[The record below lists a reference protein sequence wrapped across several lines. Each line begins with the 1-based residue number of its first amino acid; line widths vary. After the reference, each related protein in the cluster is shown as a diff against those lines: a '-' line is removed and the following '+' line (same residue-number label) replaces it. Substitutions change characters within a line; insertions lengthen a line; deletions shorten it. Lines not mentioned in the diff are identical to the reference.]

1 MNGRYVVTKLLRAL
15 ITMWMVLTFVFV
27 VLRMTGNPVEALLPP
42 DTPQDVIDYY
52 SERYGFDDPIIVQ
65 YGRYFANILAGDLGF
80 SYLDGRPVQQVILER
95 VPATLRLGLTS
106 LGFAVLIGVSLGI
119 VAALNRNRPV
129 DRATM
134 AFAVFGF
141 AIPNFFFGILLILL
155 FSLQLRW
162 LPSSGHGTVAH
173 IIMPAATLGLAVAGT
188 FARFTRSS
196 MLEVLNRPYMKAA
209 QAKGVPY
216 GRRILRHALPNAA
229 IPLVTILGFSL
240 GSLIA
245 GSIVTETV
253 FAWPGVG
260 RLLVGSVGNRDLAVV
275 QALVIMIAFTMVM
288 VNMAVDILYSV
299 LDPRIRLTGGS

>member
-52 SERYGFDDPIIVQ
+52 SEQYGFDDPIVVQ
-65 YGRYFANILAGDLGF
+65 YGRYFASILSGDLGF
-80 SYLDGRPVQQVILER
+80 SYLDGRPVQEVILER
-95 VPATLRLGLTS
+95 VPATLRLGLTA

-119 VAALNRNRPV
+119 VAALNRNRPA

-216 GRRILRHALPNAA
+216 ARRILRHALPNAA

-260 RLLVGSVGNRDLAVV
+260 RLLVGSVGSRDLAVV

-288 VNMAVDILYSV
+288 VNMVVDILYSV

>member
-52 SERYGFDDPIIVQ
+52 SEQYGFDDPIVVQ
-65 YGRYFANILAGDLGF
+65 YGRYFASILSGDLGF
-80 SYLDGRPVQQVILER
+80 SYLDGRPVQEVILER
-95 VPATLRLGLTS
+95 VPATLRLGLTA

-119 VAALNRNRPV
+119 VAALNRNRLA

-216 GRRILRHALPNAA
+216 ARRILRHALPNAA

-260 RLLVGSVGNRDLAVV
+260 RLLVGSVGSRDLAVV

-288 VNMAVDILYSV
+288 VNMVVDILYSV

>member
-42 DTPQDVIDYY
+42 DTPQDVIDHY
-52 SERYGFDDPIIVQ
+52 SEQYGFDDPIVVQ
-65 YGRYFANILAGDLGF
+65 YGRYFASILSGDLGF
-80 SYLDGRPVQQVILER
+80 SYLDGRPVQDVILER
-95 VPATLRLGLTS
+95 VPATLRLGLTA

-119 VAALNRNRPV
+119 VAALNRNRPA

-216 GRRILRHALPNAA
+216 ARRILRHALPNAA

-260 RLLVGSVGNRDLAVV
+260 RLLVGSVGSRDLAVV

-288 VNMAVDILYSV
+288 VNMVVDILYSV